1 MHRGSV
7 MGYQLHHFPIRFPSI
22 FPGRGHHG
30 GPLGQWHRA
39 GNGCADGELWV
50 PWKQNGWKLQD
61 FQDFLRFLGAKN
73 PGNLQDGA
81 PRQTIAFSCLKNMF
95 LNSMVGRYNEPVFMG
110 FINQI
115 ITGGMYEYHETWW
128 FHFQNSGECLNRSW
142 TMVIYWDFNGDLM
155 ELLWTDDGY
164 IMIYSGNMVGS
175 TVWPTS
181 ECGRRWVLPAMWLFG
196 GVFCQQKW
204 RCNHQR
210 KYAGFSSFT
219 SESVTIRDRNDR
231 ANDL

>member
-1 MHRGSV
+1 MCLFLSH
-7 MGYQLHHFPIRFPSI
+7 YQLHHFPIRFPSI

-81 PRQTIAFSCLKNMF
+81 PRQTIAFSCLKNML
-95 LNSMVGRYNEPVFMG
+95 LNSMVGRHNEPVFMG

-115 ITGGMYEYHETWW
+115 ITGGDV
-128 FHFQNSGECLNRSW
+128 RISW
-142 TMVIYWDFNGDLM
+142 NMVISFSKFGGMIENMVIYWDFNGDLM

-175 TVWPTS
+175 TVWPT
-181 ECGRRWVLPAMWLFG
+181 
-196 GVFCQQKW
+196 
-204 RCNHQR
+204 
-210 KYAGFSSFT
+210 
-219 SESVTIRDRNDR
+219 
-231 ANDL
+231 